1 MSSSYPI
8 NRRQR
13 RQRLVRLQQ
22 RRATMILSG
31 EILPAI
37 IRDPTH
43 AADHQARFLTVCRQ
57 MGLDGEKVAKLGVCQ
72 ARDLYPRPLFE
83 RLLSNFA
90 TQ

>member
-1 MSSSYPI
+1 MSSYPI
-8 NRRQR
+8 SLRQR
-13 RQRLVRLQQ
+13 RQRVMRLQL
-22 RRATMILSG
+22 RCAAMMLSG

-37 IRDPTH
+37 IRDPAN
-43 AADHQARFLTVCRQ
+43 AADHQARFLTECQ
-57 MGLDGEKVAKLGVCQ
+57 AMGIDGEKVARLGVCQ